1 MISQEI
7 SDDGSIVKSKE
18 RGLLSVPETGWQYY
32 LAGWQDDPTLAVTP
46 QRLVWS
52 DEFEFL
58 DETKWSHLVTTHPRE
73 DFQYYRNNRANSWVS
88 DGHLH
93 IMPTP
98 TAMEYGEDF
107 LYSGTIDLFTEDPEH
122 PCNIAWSQNTLCRD
136 TAGVDIVKPI
146 QLARLETKVGTTVLS
161 SQSSLS
167 DCLFPPSTSSVSGT
181 AV

>member
-88 DGHLH
+88 SGLLHL
-93 IMPTP
+93 MPSLTGR
-98 TAMEYGEDF
+98 EYGESF
-107 LYSGTIDLFTEDPEH
+107 LYTGRLDLQTEDPGR
-122 PCNIAWSQNTLCRD
+122 PCNIHYSRHALCGEE
-136 TAGVDIVKPI
+136 AGVDIIKPI
-146 QLARLETKVGTTVLS
+146 QLARLETKVSSHLLS
-161 SQSSLS
+161 PALH
-167 DCLFPPSTSSVSGT
+167 
-181 AV
+181 